1 MLERIAAVCLCI
13 LGTST
18 VALGQQVVETSH
30 RPDIEGRLVPSLEVV
45 ETTRQEPAATRTIRE
60 VFDFDLE
67 RRRRL
72 VETVES
78 SRETLPNG
86 DTSAVHTTWAPDV
99 NGRQAVLSR
108 QVERTRSSPSGVRQT
123 ETSLFVPHL
132 GGPDRSAATY
142 DGLRETERS
151 LYEERRVGAGVVEYV
166 NTYSIRDVNGRW
178 QPTETR
184 RGEARETGASE
195 RVDEE
200 TIQRLDVNGKLVDD
214 ERTVTRSFRAN
225 AREHAEIET
234 YARSDGR
241 LVLSQRVQRTTT
253 AAPDGGRSI
262 VEEVEGR
269 NPVAPSEPMRA
280 IRRIVTTVRRASS
293 GGWVTEQELFE
304 RDVNGRLLLVDRQV
318 TTSS

>member
-1 MLERIAAVCLCI
+1 MLERIAAVCFCI
-13 LGTST
+13 VSTSA
-18 VALGQQVVETSH
+18 VAIGQQVVETSH
-30 RPDIEGRLVPSLEVV
+30 RPDIDGRLVPSLEVV
-45 ETTRQEPAATRTIRE
+45 ETTRREPAATRTIRE

-78 SRETLPNG
+78 LRETLANG
-86 DTSAVHTTWAPDV
+86 ETSAVRTTWAPDV
-99 NGRQAVLSR
+99 NGRHAVLSR
-108 QVERTRSSPSGVRQT
+108 QVERTRSSPSGARQT
-123 ETSLFVPHL
+123 ETLLLVPHL
-132 GGPDRSAATY
+132 SEA
-142 DGLRETERS
+142 LRESERS
-151 LYEERRVGAGVVEYV
+151 LYEERRAGAGVVDHES
-166 NTYSIRDVNGRW
+166 TFSIRDVNGRW

-184 RGEARETGASE
+184 RGEAREIGASE

-225 AREHAEIET
+225 ARDHAEIET
-234 YARSDGR
+234 YTRSDGR

-253 AAPDGGRSI
+253 GTPDGGRYV

-269 NPVAPSEPMRA
+269 NPVAPSDPLRV
-280 IRRIVTTVRRASS
+280 IRRIVTTVRPVRS
-293 GGWVTEQELFE
+293 GGWITEQEVFE
-304 RDVNGRLLLVDRQV
+304 RDVNGRLLLVDREV